1 MSAAEPVMAGI
12 VLVSRSARET
22 RELGARLARALPEGT
37 VVALTGE
44 LGAGKT
50 TFVQGA
56 AEGLGVRV
64 RAAEEEAE
72 EENDVISP
80 TFVLVR
86 EHTGSGGRTLIH
98 VDAHRL
104 ADAGDL
110 ADIGGGDFLGGR
122 GLAFVE
128 WADRVYDALPRP
140 CLVIR
145 FSHEAETERRIE
157 LGGLGPAHEGLLAL
171 AAGVFGG
178 EAGETK
184 RGDRS

>member
-1 MSAAEPVMAGI
+1 MAGI

-56 AEGLGVRV
+56 AEGLGVRA
-64 RAAEEEAE
+64 RAADEEVDE
-72 EENDVISP
+72 EGDVISP

-104 ADAGDL
+104 AGAGDL
-110 ADIGGGDFLGGR
+110 ADIGGGDFLGTR

-145 FSHEAETERRIE
+145 FSHEAEGRRRLE
-157 LGGLGPAHEGLLAL
+157 LGGLGPGHEALLAL
-171 AAGVFGG
+171 AAGALRG
-178 EAGETK
+178 EAPVGRDNNGFEQGYT
-184 RGDRS
+184 G